1 MLKVAIL
8 SDIHANLPALQA
20 VLEDI
25 DQFGADQVYC
35 LGDLTDAAPWHNE
48 VIDLVRQQRI
58 PVIMGNHDE
67 RIAFDH
73 PVLPLS
79 KHGEEER
86 EARIKAI
93 AHTKTTITDSNR
105 AFLGSLPG
113 YLRLVFASFTLLLVH
128 GSPRSNDE
136 YLYEQHDENDIL
148 DMMAA
153 HQADVLI
160 TGHTHLS
167 YVRRLSAP
175 GKMIINAGS
184 VGRSKEADRLAA
196 YLQLTVTPGTIT
208 PVIRKIAYP
217 VRDTVMAIRQSP
229 IPDFYADFLAG

>member
-8 SDIHANLPALQA
+8 SDIHGNLPALQA
-20 VLEDI
+20 VLDDI

-48 VIDLVRQQRI
+48 VIELVRQRRI
-58 PVIMGNHDE
+58 LVIMGNHDE

-79 KHGEEER
+79 KHGKEER

-93 AHTKTTITDSNR
+93 THTKTTITANNR

-167 YVRRLSAP
+167 YVRPLSVP
-175 GKMIINAGS
+175 GKTIINAGS
-184 VGRSKEADRLAA
+184 VGRTKETDRLAA
-196 YLQLTVTPGTIT
+196 YLRLTITPEAIT